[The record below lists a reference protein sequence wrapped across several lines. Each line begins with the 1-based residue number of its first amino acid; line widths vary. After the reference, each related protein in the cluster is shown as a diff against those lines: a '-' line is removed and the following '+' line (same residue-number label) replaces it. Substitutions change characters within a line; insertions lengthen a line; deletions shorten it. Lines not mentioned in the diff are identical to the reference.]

1 MIDMN
6 KKYTTRD
13 GHPVRLLCV
22 DQQASGGQKL
32 TYCVVG
38 LVMRNGEEVLHQWT
52 YDGFYYGERTPHPY
66 NLIEEIP
73 SVVSFHTVYS
83 NNLQLGGCYATLQL
97 AKECAGANCPGV
109 LEIIRKG
116 STVTTKFHP
125 KEQA

>member
-6 KKYTTRD
+6 KKYTTRE

-22 DQQASGGQKL
+22 DQQASGDQKL
-32 TYCVVG
+32 IYCVVG
-38 LVMRNGEEVLHQWT
+38 LVMRNGEERLQQWT
-52 YDGFYYGERTPHPY
+52 YDGFYYGSRDPHPY

-73 SVVSFHTVYS
+73 SVVSFHTVYGFDR
-83 NNLQLGGCYATLQL
+83 QLGGCYATLQL
-97 AKECAGANCPGV
+97 AMTCGGANCQGI

-116 STVTTKFHP
+116 GTVTTKFHP

>member
-6 KKYTTRD
+6 KKYTTHD
-13 GHPVRLLCV
+13 GKPVRLLCV
-22 DQQASGGQKL
+22 DQQDSGGLKL
-32 TYCVVG
+32 IYCVVG
-38 LVMRNGEEVLHQWT
+38 LVMCNGEEALHQWT

-73 SVVSFHTVYS
+73 SVVSFHTVYPREQS
-83 NNLQLGGCYATLQL
+83 IGQFASLDRAQQAIAPHALGI
-97 AKECAGANCPGV
+97 

-116 STVTTKFHP
+116 GTVTTKFHP